1 VLSLTDHL
9 GQDVLAADG
18 GRVGS
23 VADLAF
29 RFDDVYPLV
38 TGLVT
43 AERRGARRY
52 VPWELV
58 ESFERSAVCLRVP
71 TRLLRAA
78 ELADD
83 ELLLCQHVLDGQ
95 IFDAVGKRLARVGDV
110 ELDREDGLLRV
121 VAVDVGASPLLRRL
135 GLRRT
140 ARRVRV
146 EAVDWKDLHV
156 MGGRGHALQAGA
168 PNAALYRLGPAE
180 LAELM
185 ARLPV
190 QQGAELLGHIGAQ
203 PAARALSAAR
213 PELGGQLVRE
223 LDPETAA
230 AIVTEMPADDA
241 TAALRHVEPEQL
253 ERTLAELGT
262 TRTTELRR
270 LLAAPARTAAGLMTT
285 DVRTARVDEPAETI
299 RSRLAARPPH
309 HEALTTVFVVG
320 ADGKLAGS
328 IPPSRLLAGD
338 ATPLPVPTLTA
349 ETPLAEVLDLFAV
362 HDVLAL
368 PVVDGDGRIIG
379 AVGVDDVLEELLV
392 ERLPGRR
399 RFAILGRLGRAR
411 S

>member
-1 VLSLTDHL
+1 MLSLTDHL

-43 AERRGARRY
+43 AQRRGAQRY
-52 VPWELV
+52 VSWELV
-58 ESFERSAVCLRVP
+58 GSFERSAVALRLP
-71 TRLLRAA
+71 TRLLPAA

-168 PNAALYRLGPAE
+168 PNAALHRLGPAE

-213 PELGGQLVRE
+213 PELGGRLVRE

-253 ERTLAELGT
+253 ERTLAKLGAA
-262 TRTTELRR
+262 RTTELRR

-285 DVRTARVDEPAETI
+285 DFRTARADEPAETI
-299 RSRLAARPPH
+299 RSRLAAQPPH

-320 ADGKLAGS
+320 ADGRLAGS

>member
-1 VLSLTDHL
+1 MLSLTDHL
-9 GQDVLAADG
+9 GQDVLTADG

-29 RFDDVYPLV
+29 RFDDVYPLI
-38 TGLVT
+38 TGLVA

-58 ESFERSAVCLRVP
+58 ESFERTAVALRVP
-71 TRLLRAA
+71 TRLLPAA

-83 ELLLCQHVLDGQ
+83 ELLLCRNVLDGQ

-110 ELDREDGLLRV
+110 ELDREDGLLRL
-121 VAVDVGASPLLRRL
+121 VAVDVGAAPLLRRL
-135 GLRRT
+135 GLRRI
-140 ARRVRV
+140 ARRVRR

-156 MGGRGHALQAGA
+156 AGGRGHALQARA
-168 PNAALYRLGPAE
+168 PKAALHRLGPAE

-190 QQGAELLGHIGAQ
+190 RQGADLLGHIDADR
-203 PAARALSAAR
+203 AARALSAAR
-213 PELGGQLVRE
+213 PELGGRLVRE
-223 LDPETAA
+223 LDPATAA
-230 AIVTEMPADDA
+230 AIVTEMPPDDA
-241 TAALRHVEPEQL
+241 TAALRYVETDQL
-253 ERTLAELGT
+253 ERMLAEVGPA
-262 TRTTELRR
+262 RTAELRR
-270 LLAAPARTAAGLMTT
+270 LLAAPARTAAGLMTS
-285 DVRTARVDEPAETI
+285 DVRTARANESAETI

-320 ADGKLAGS
+320 PDGKLAGA

-338 ATPLPVPTLTA
+338 ATPLTVPTVTA

-362 HDVLAL
+362 HDMLAL
-368 PVVDGDGRIIG
+368 PVVDADGRIIG